1 MKGKIA
7 LVDADLIAHRSSA
20 IAEPVRYLAEF
31 SNSYQ
36 KFDSSKDM
44 KTATKES
51 PPVRV
56 WTYKEDKGEDFALM
70 IAKQTFDTIIHKV
83 EPSAMMVF
91 LSGRY
96 NFRYQVATTVPYKW
110 ARETMGKPKYFR
122 AVKEWI
128 KSEYGAS
135 VSDGIEADDAISITA
150 TGLGK
155 AGFIISLDKD
165 LHQVDGWHYNWVTD
179 TVSRVS
185 KKEACYN
192 LFRQVIVGDA
202 TDGVPGLP
210 GHGPKAA
217 EKCLDGGADAKDLFA
232 RVWGLYRTGADFLA
246 DVSRRWDYFEE
257 QTRLVYLLRHE
268 GDTFKNVP
276 GYQEYSTFEKPYG
289 EAPKT
294 AMVLAK

>member
-135 VSDGIEADDAISITA
+135 VSDGIESDDAIGIQATA
-150 TGLGK
+150 TGEGS
-155 AGFIISLDKD
+155 IVISLDKD
-165 LHQVDGWHYNWVTD
+165 LGQIGGWHYDWVKDRVRRVSQKEADYYLYSQVCSGDVTD
-179 TVSRVS
+179 G
-185 KKEACYN
+185 
-192 LFRQVIVGDA
+192 I
-202 TDGVPGLP
+202 PGLP
-210 GHGPKAA
+210 GVGPKTASNI
-217 EKCLDGGADAKDLFA
+217 LDGAASSKDLFQRTWGAYRDRDGVSVDGSIESRWSYFKEQA
-232 RVWGLYRTGADFLA
+232 RLIYI
-246 DVSRRWDYFEE
+246 
-257 QTRLVYLLRHE
+257 LRHE
-268 GDTFKNVP
+268 GDGFEQLP
-276 GYQEYSTFEKPYG
+276 GYAPLGSQLGHE
-289 EAPKT
+289 EA
-294 AMVLAK
+294 ANAA